1 MGSEV
6 VKQYNQKTVFRI
18 LAYCKSHFWMLI
30 ISLLCSGVAA
40 LCTVYPA
47 YVVKDLINEVL
58 VNGKQEYVIGISI
71 GVITVMFIKG
81 VFSFSS
87 MYLMQYAS
95 QRMLLKIRSDCFDK
109 LLKLPLSFFE
119 TQQTGHLMS
128 RVTNDVSVL
137 QMLVHNFVRFV
148 RDVVEVFGLT
158 AYIFW
163 LNWRLSL
170 LSMIIIPLIII
181 MIQAFGRKMKKL
193 GTRMQEKVG
202 DINTSLHEY
211 ITGVKVVK
219 SFTLEKYML
228 DKYESSN
235 EASFK
240 VTMKGH
246 RINCAV
252 TPIIEFFNAIS
263 LVIIF
268 WFGSKGVIAGKLD
281 AGLIVSFIA
290 ALTSLYKPG
299 RNLAEIY
306 NTTAQALGAADRVF
320 ELIDTPV
327 DLKEPDDPVEF
338 TNCKGEVEFKNVSFS
353 YKPEETI
360 LHNIN
365 LSIKPGEIIALVG
378 PSGAGKTTF
387 VNLIPRFFD
396 VTSGEVDVD
405 GIDVRRIKGKDLRKF
420 VGMVPQDTYL
430 FAGTIED
437 NIRFGRLDATHEEII
452 EAAKLANADKFINEL
467 PDSYNTVLG
476 ERGVNLSGGQAQR
489 VAMARAFLKN
499 PKILILDEATSA
511 LDSETES
518 LIQEAL
524 DLLMKDR
531 TTFMIAHRLST
542 VVNADRIIVLEK
554 GSIVE
559 SGKHE
564 ELLEKKGLY
573 YQLYNAQ
580 HKKELEQAELLS

>member
-1 MGSEV
+1 MSNKPV
-6 VKQYNQKTVFRI
+6 RQNNQKTVSRI
-18 LAYCKSHFWMLI
+18 LYYCKDHFWMLI
-30 ISLLCSGVAA
+30 ASLICSGVAA

-47 YVVKDLINEVL
+47 YVVKDLVNEVL
-58 VNGKQEYVIGISI
+58 VNGKEEYIIGISV

-95 QRMLLKIRSDCFDK
+95 QRMLLKIRSNCFDK

-119 TQQTGHLMS
+119 TQKTGHLMS

-137 QMLVHNFVRFV
+137 QMLVHNFVRFI
-148 RDVVEVFGLT
+148 RDVVEVVGLT
-158 AYIFW
+158 VYIFW

-170 LSMIIIPLIII
+170 LSMIIIPLILI

-202 DINTSLHEY
+202 DINSSLHEY

-268 WFGSKGVIAGKLD
+268 WFGSKGVIAGRLD

-327 DLKEPDDPVEF
+327 DLKEPENPVEF
-338 TNCKGEVEFKNVSFS
+338 TSCKGEVEFRNVTFS

-365 LSIKPGEIIALVG
+365 LTVAPGEIIALVG
-378 PSGAGKTTF
+378 PSGAGKSTF

-396 VTSGEVDVD
+396 TTEGEVCVD
-405 GIDVRRIKGKDLRKF
+405 GINVRTINGKDLRKF
-420 VGMVPQDTYL
+420 IGMVPQDTYL

-437 NIRFGRLDATHEEII
+437 NIKFGKLDATHDEIV
-452 EAAKLANADKFINEL
+452 EAAKLANADKFITEL

-489 VAMARAFLKN
+489 IALARAFLKN

-573 YQLYNAQ
+573 FQLYNAQ
-580 HKKELEQAELLS
+580 HKKELEQAALLP

>member
-1 MGSEV
+1 
-6 VKQYNQKTVFRI
+6 
-18 LAYCKSHFWMLI
+18 
-30 ISLLCSGVAA
+30 
-40 LCTVYPA
+40 
-47 YVVKDLINEVL
+47 
-58 VNGKQEYVIGISI
+58 
-71 GVITVMFIKG
+71 ITVMFIKG

-137 QMLVHNFVRFV
+137 QMLVHNFVRFI
-148 RDVVEVFGLT
+148 RDVVEVVGLT
-158 AYIFW
+158 VYIFW

-170 LSMIIIPLIII
+170 LSMIIIPLIMI

-202 DINTSLHEY
+202 DINSSLHEF

-327 DLKEPDDPVEF
+327 DLKEPENPVEF
-338 TNCKGEVEFKNVSFS
+338 TSCKGEVEFKNVTFS

-360 LHNIN
+360 LHNIE
-365 LSIKPGEIIALVG
+365 LTVAPGEIVALVG
-378 PSGAGKTTF
+378 PSGAGKSTF

-396 VTSGEVDVD
+396 TTEGEVCID
-405 GIDVRRIKGKDLRKF
+405 GINVRNINGKDLRRF
-420 VGMVPQDTYL
+420 IGMVPQDTYL

-437 NIRFGRLDATHEEII
+437 NIKFGKLDATHDEII
-452 EAAKLANADKFINEL
+452 EAAKLANADKFITEL

-489 VAMARAFLKN
+489 IALARAFLKN

-542 VVNADRIIVLEK
+542 VVNADRILVLEK

>member
-1 MGSEV
+1 M
-6 VKQYNQKTVFRI
+6 
-18 LAYCKSHFWMLI
+18 
-30 ISLLCSGVAA
+30 
-40 LCTVYPA
+40 
-47 YVVKDLINEVL
+47 
-58 VNGKQEYVIGISI
+58 
-71 GVITVMFIKG
+71 
-81 VFSFSS
+81 
-87 MYLMQYAS
+87 
-95 QRMLLKIRSDCFDK
+95 
-109 LLKLPLSFFE
+109 
-119 TQQTGHLMS
+119 
-128 RVTNDVSVL
+128 
-137 QMLVHNFVRFV
+137 
-148 RDVVEVFGLT
+148 
-158 AYIFW
+158 
-163 LNWRLSL
+163 
-170 LSMIIIPLIII
+170 
-181 MIQAFGRKMKKL
+181 
-193 GTRMQEKVG
+193 
-202 DINTSLHEY
+202 
-211 ITGVKVVK
+211 
-219 SFTLEKYML
+219 
-228 DKYESSN
+228 
-235 EASFK
+235 
-240 VTMKGH
+240 
-246 RINCAV
+246 
-252 TPIIEFFNAIS
+252 
-263 LVIIF
+263 
-268 WFGSKGVIAGKLD
+268 D

-327 DLKEPDDPVEF
+327 DLKEPENPVEF
-338 TNCKGEVEFKNVSFS
+338 TSCKGEVEFKNVTFS

-365 LSIKPGEIIALVG
+365 LTVAPGEIVALVG
-378 PSGAGKTTF
+378 PSGAGKSTF

-396 VTSGEVDVD
+396 TTEGEVCVD
-405 GIDVRRIKGKDLRKF
+405 GINVRTINGKDLRKF
-420 VGMVPQDTYL
+420 IGMVPQDTYL

-437 NIRFGRLDATHEEII
+437 NIKFGKLDATHDEII
-452 EAAKLANADKFINEL
+452 EAAKLANADKFISEL

-489 VAMARAFLKN
+489 IALARAFLKN

-542 VVNADRIIVLEK
+542 VVNADRILVLEK

>member
-1 MGSEV
+1 MSSFINSL
-6 VKQYNQKTVFRI
+6 KKRKTLSRLLI
-18 LAYCKSHFWMLI
+18 YCKNYIWIII
-30 ISLLCSGVAA
+30 ISLLCSAVAA
-40 LCTVYPA
+40 VCTVFPA
-47 YVVKDLINEVL
+47 YVVKDLVNEVL
-58 VNGKQEYVIGISI
+58 VNKKEEYVLWISL
-71 GVITVMFIKG
+71 GVILVMIIKG
-81 VFSFSS
+81 VFSFIST
-87 MYLMQYAS
+87 YLMQYAS
-95 QRMLLKIRSDCFDK
+95 QRIILIIRSDCFDK

-119 TQQTGHLMS
+119 KQKTGQLMS
-128 RVTNDVSVL
+128 RVTNDVGVL
-137 QMLVHNFVRFV
+137 QGLVHNLVRFV
-148 RDVVEVFGLT
+148 RDSVEVVGLML
-158 AYIFW
+158 YIFW
-163 LNWRLSL
+163 LNWKLAL
-170 LSMIIIPLIII
+170 LSMVIVPIIVV
-181 MIQAFGRKMKKL
+181 MIQNFGKKMKRI

-202 DINTSLHEY
+202 DINTALHEY

-219 SFTLEKYML
+219 TFTLEKYML

-240 VTMKGH
+240 ETMRGH
-246 RINCAV
+246 RINCAIN
-252 TPIIEFFNAIS
+252 PIVELLNSVS

-268 WFGSKGVIAGKLD
+268 WYGSREVIGGTLD
-281 AGLIVSFIA
+281 AGQIVSFIA
-290 ALTSLYKPG
+290 ALTSMYKPG
-299 RNLAEIY
+299 RSLAEIY
-306 NTTAQALGAADRVF
+306 NTTAICVGSAERVV
-320 ELIDTPV
+320 ELIDTPI
-327 DLKEPDDPVEF
+327 DLKEPEEPVDF
-338 TNCKGEVEFKNVSFS
+338 SKCQGKVEFKNVTFS

-360 LHNIN
+360 LENIN

-405 GIDVRRIKGKDLRKF
+405 GIDVRKIKGKDLRKF
-420 VGMVPQDTYL
+420 IGMVPQDTYL
-430 FAGTIED
+430 FAGTIEE
-437 NIRFGRLDATHEEII
+437 NIRFGRLDATHEEIVG
-452 EAAKLANADKFINEL
+452 AAKLANADDFIMTL
-467 PDSYNTVLG
+467 PDGYNTVLG

-499 PKILILDEATSA
+499 PRILILDEATSA

-524 DLLMKDR
+524 DLLMKER

-554 GSIVE
+554 GKIVE

-573 YQLYNAQ
+573 YQLYTAQ
-580 HKKELEQAELLS
+580 HKKELEQAALLP

>member
-1 MGSEV
+1 MSNEP
-6 VKQYNQKTVFRI
+6 VKQNKQKTVSRI
-18 LAYCKSHFWMLI
+18 LSYCKEHFWMLVV
-30 ISLLCSGVAA
+30 SLICSGVAA

-47 YVVKDLINEVL
+47 YIVKDLVNEVL
-58 VNGKQEYVIGISI
+58 VNGKEEYIIGISV
-71 GVITVMFIKG
+71 GVVTVMFIKG

-137 QMLVHNFVRFV
+137 QMLVHNFVRFI
-148 RDVVEVFGLT
+148 RDVVEVVGLT
-158 AYIFW
+158 VYIFW

-170 LSMIIIPLIII
+170 LSMIIIPLILI

-202 DINTSLHEY
+202 DINSSLHEY

-268 WFGSKGVIAGKLD
+268 WFGSKGVIAGRLD

-327 DLKEPDDPVEF
+327 DLKEPENPVEF
-338 TNCKGEVEFKNVSFS
+338 TSCKGEVEFRNVTFS

-365 LSIKPGEIIALVG
+365 LTVAPGEIIALVG
-378 PSGAGKTTF
+378 PSGAGKSTF

-396 VTSGEVDVD
+396 TTEGEVCVD
-405 GIDVRRIKGKDLRKF
+405 GINVRTINGKDLRKF
-420 VGMVPQDTYL
+420 IGMVPQDTYL

-437 NIRFGRLDATHEEII
+437 NIKFGKLDATHDEIV
-452 EAAKLANADKFINEL
+452 EAAKLANADKFITEL

-489 VAMARAFLKN
+489 IALARAFLKN

-580 HKKELEQAELLS
+580 HKKELEQAALLP

>member
-1 MGSEV
+1 MSNEPV
-6 VKQYNQKTVFRI
+6 RQNNQQTVSRI
-18 LAYCKSHFWMLI
+18 LAYCKDHFWMLI
-30 ISLLCSGVAA
+30 VSLICSGVAA

-47 YVVKDLINEVL
+47 YVVKDLVNEVL
-58 VNGKQEYVIGISI
+58 VNGKEEYIIGISI

-137 QMLVHNFVRFV
+137 QMLVHNFVRFI
-148 RDVVEVFGLT
+148 RDVVEVVGLT
-158 AYIFW
+158 VYIFW

-170 LSMIIIPLIII
+170 LSMIIIPLIMI

-202 DINTSLHEY
+202 DINTSLHEF

-219 SFTLEKYML
+219 SFTLEEYML

-327 DLKEPDDPVEF
+327 DLKEPENPVEF
-338 TNCKGEVEFKNVSFS
+338 TSCKGEVDFKNVTFS

-365 LSIKPGEIIALVG
+365 LTVAPGEIVALVG
-378 PSGAGKTTF
+378 PSGAGKSTF

-396 VTSGEVDVD
+396 TTDGEVCID
-405 GIDVRRIKGKDLRKF
+405 GINVRNINGKDLRKF
-420 VGMVPQDTYL
+420 IGMVPQDTYL

-437 NIRFGRLDATHEEII
+437 NIKFGKLDATHDEII
-452 EAAKLANADKFINEL
+452 EAAKLANADKFITEL
-467 PDSYNTVLG
+467 PDAYNTVLG

-489 VAMARAFLKN
+489 IALARAFLKN
-499 PKILILDEATSA
+499 PRILILDEATSA

-542 VVNADRIIVLEK
+542 VVNADRILVLEK
-554 GSIVE
+554 GNIVE

>member
-1 MGSEV
+1 MSNEP
-6 VKQYNQKTVFRI
+6 VKQNNHKTVARI
-18 LAYCKSHFWMLI
+18 LAYCKDHFWMLI
-30 ISLLCSGVAA
+30 VSLICSGVAA

-47 YVVKDLINEVL
+47 YVVKDLVNEVL
-58 VNGKQEYVIGISI
+58 VNGKEEYIIGISI

-137 QMLVHNFVRFV
+137 QMLVHNFVRFI
-148 RDVVEVFGLT
+148 RDVVEVVGLT
-158 AYIFW
+158 VYIFW

-170 LSMIIIPLIII
+170 LSMIIIPLIMI

-202 DINTSLHEY
+202 DINSSLHEY

-219 SFTLEKYML
+219 SFTLEKFML

-235 EASFK
+235 EANFR

-327 DLKEPDDPVEF
+327 DLKEPENPVEF
-338 TNCKGEVEFKNVSFS
+338 TSCKGEVEFKNVTFS

-365 LSIKPGEIIALVG
+365 LTVAPGEIIALVG
-378 PSGAGKTTF
+378 PSGAGKSTF

-396 VTSGEVDVD
+396 TTDGEVCID
-405 GIDVRRIKGKDLRKF
+405 GINVRNINGKDLRRF
-420 VGMVPQDTYL
+420 IGMVPQDTYL

-437 NIRFGRLDATHEEII
+437 NIKFGKLDATHDEII
-452 EAAKLANADKFINEL
+452 EAAKLANADKFITEL

-489 VAMARAFLKN
+489 IALARAFLKN

-542 VVNADRIIVLEK
+542 VVNADRILVLEK

-573 YQLYNAQ
+573 FQLYNAQ
-580 HKKELEQAELLS
+580 HKKELEQAAMLP

>member
-1 MGSEV
+1 MSNES
-6 VKQYNQKTVFRI
+6 VKIDKQKTVSRI
-18 LAYCKSHFWMLI
+18 LTYCQEHIWLLVL
-30 ISLLCSGVAA
+30 SLVFSGIAA

-47 YVVKDLINEVL
+47 YVVKDLVNEVL
-58 VNGKQEYVIGISI
+58 VNKKEEYIITISV
-71 GVITVMFIKG
+71 GVILVMLVKG
-81 VFSFSS
+81 IFAFAS
-87 MYLMQYAS
+87 MYIMQYAT
-95 QRMLLKIRSDCFDK
+95 QRVLLKIRSDCFDK

-137 QMLVHNFVRFV
+137 QMLVHNFVRFS
-148 RDVVEVFGLT
+148 RDVVEVLGLMIYT
-158 AYIFW
+158 FW
-163 LNWRLSL
+163 LNWKLAL
-170 LSMIIIPLIII
+170 LSMIIVPLIIW
-181 MIQAFGRKMKKL
+181 MIQAFGRKMKKI

-202 DINTSLHEY
+202 DINTALHEY

-219 SFTLEKYML
+219 SFTLEEYML
-228 DKYESSN
+228 DRYETSN
-235 EASFK
+235 EANFK
-240 VTMKGH
+240 ITMRGH
-246 RINCAV
+246 KINCSV
-252 TPIIEFFNAIS
+252 NPIVELLNAIS

-268 WFGSKGVIAGKLD
+268 WFGSKEVLAGNID
-281 AGLIVSFIA
+281 AGEIVSFIA
-290 ALTSLYKPG
+290 ALSTMYKPG
-299 RNLAEIY
+299 KNLAEIY

-327 DLKEPDDPVEF
+327 DLKEPEEPIEF
-338 TNCKGEVEFKNVSFS
+338 NSCKGEVEFKEVTFS

-378 PSGAGKTTF
+378 PSGAGKSTF

-396 VTSGEVDVD
+396 TTSGEVCVD
-405 GIDVRRIKGKDLRKF
+405 GINVRNIKGKDLRKF
-420 VGMVPQDTYL
+420 IGMVPQDTYL

-437 NIRFGRLDATHEEII
+437 NIRFGKLDATHEEIV
-452 EAAKLANADKFINEL
+452 EAAKLANADSFITTL
-467 PDSYNTVLG
+467 PDSYNTILG

-489 VAMARAFLKN
+489 VALARAFLKN

-559 SGKHE
+559 CGKHE
-564 ELLEKKGLY
+564 ELLAKKGLY

-580 HKKELEQAELLS
+580 HKKELEQAALLP

>member
-1 MGSEV
+1 MSNEPV
-6 VKQYNQKTVFRI
+6 RQNNQQTVSRI
-18 LAYCKSHFWMLI
+18 LSYCKEHFWMLI
-30 ISLLCSGVAA
+30 VSLICSGVAA

-47 YVVKDLINEVL
+47 YVVKDLVNEVL
-58 VNGKQEYVIGISI
+58 VNGKEEYIIGISV

-137 QMLVHNFVRFV
+137 QMLVHNFVRFI
-148 RDVVEVFGLT
+148 RDVVEVVGLT
-158 AYIFW
+158 VYIFW

-170 LSMIIIPLIII
+170 LSMIIIPLIMI

-202 DINTSLHEY
+202 DINTSLHEF

-219 SFTLEKYML
+219 SFTLEEYML

-327 DLKEPDDPVEF
+327 DLKEPENPVEF
-338 TNCKGEVEFKNVSFS
+338 TSCKGEVDFKNVTFS

-365 LSIKPGEIIALVG
+365 LTVAPGEIVALVG
-378 PSGAGKTTF
+378 PSGAGKSTF

-396 VTSGEVDVD
+396 TTDGEVCID
-405 GIDVRRIKGKDLRKF
+405 GINVRNINGKDLRKF
-420 VGMVPQDTYL
+420 IGMVPQDTYL

-437 NIRFGRLDATHEEII
+437 NIKFGKLDATHDEII
-452 EAAKLANADKFINEL
+452 EAAKLANADKFITEL

-489 VAMARAFLKN
+489 IALARAFLKN

-542 VVNADRIIVLEK
+542 VVNADRILVLEK
-554 GSIVE
+554 GNIVE
-559 SGKHE
+559 CGKHE

>member
-1 MGSEV
+1 MSNEPI
-6 VKQYNQKTVFRI
+6 KNNQKTISRLWV
-18 LAYCKSHFWMLI
+18 YCKEHLWMLVV
-30 ISLLCSGVAA
+30 SLICSGVAA

-47 YVVKDLINEVL
+47 YVVKDLVNEVL
-58 VNGKQEYVIGISI
+58 VNGKEEYVIGISI
-71 GVITVMFIKG
+71 GVVTVMFFKG
-81 VFSFSS
+81 IFSFSS
-87 MYLMQYAS
+87 MYLLQYAT

-109 LLKLPLSFFE
+109 LLHLPLSFFE
-119 TQQTGHLMS
+119 TQQTGNLMS
-128 RVTNDVSVL
+128 RVTSDVFVL

-148 RDVVEVFGLT
+148 RDVVEILGLT
-158 AYIFW
+158 VYIFL

-170 LSMIIIPLIII
+170 LSMIIIPLIMI

-202 DINTSLHEY
+202 DINTALHEY

-219 SFTLEKYML
+219 SFNLEKLML
-228 DKYESSN
+228 ERYENSN
-235 EASFK
+235 EDNFK

-320 ELIDTPV
+320 ELIDTPNN
-327 DLKEPDDPVEF
+327 LKEPENPVEF
-338 TNCKGEVEFKNVSFS
+338 SKCKGEVEFKNVTFS
-353 YKPEETI
+353 YKSEETI

-405 GIDVRRIKGKDLRKF
+405 GIDVRNINGKDLRKF
-420 VGMVPQDTYL
+420 IGMVPQDTYL

-437 NIRFGRLDATHEEII
+437 NIRFGRLDATHEEIV
-452 EAAKLANADKFINEL
+452 EAAKLANADKFITEL

-499 PKILILDEATSA
+499 PRILILDEATSA

-554 GSIVE
+554 GQIVE
-559 SGKHE
+559 SGKHT

-573 YQLYNAQ
+573 YQLYTAQ
-580 HKKELEQAELLS
+580 HKKEMEQAALLP

>member
-1 MGSEV
+1 MSNEP
-6 VKQYNQKTVFRI
+6 VKQNNHKTVARI
-18 LAYCKSHFWMLI
+18 LSYCKDHFWMLI
-30 ISLLCSGVAA
+30 VSLICSGVAA

-47 YVVKDLINEVL
+47 YVVKDLVNEVL
-58 VNGKQEYVIGISI
+58 VNGKEEYIIGISI

-137 QMLVHNFVRFV
+137 QMLVHNFVRFI
-148 RDVVEVFGLT
+148 RDVVEVVGLT
-158 AYIFW
+158 VYIFW

-170 LSMIIIPLIII
+170 LSMIIIPLIMI

-202 DINTSLHEY
+202 DINSSLHEF

-327 DLKEPDDPVEF
+327 DLKEPENPVEF
-338 TNCKGEVEFKNVSFS
+338 TSCKGEVEFKNVTFS

-360 LHNIN
+360 LHNIE
-365 LSIKPGEIIALVG
+365 LTVAPGEIVALVG
-378 PSGAGKTTF
+378 PSGAGKSTF

-396 VTSGEVDVD
+396 TTEGEVCID
-405 GIDVRRIKGKDLRKF
+405 GINVRNINGKDLRRF
-420 VGMVPQDTYL
+420 IGMVPQDTYL

-437 NIRFGRLDATHEEII
+437 NIKFGKLDATHDEII
-452 EAAKLANADKFINEL
+452 EAAKLANADKFITEL

-489 VAMARAFLKN
+489 IALARAFLKN

-542 VVNADRIIVLEK
+542 VVNADRILVLEK

>member
-30 ISLLCSGVAA
+30 ISLLCTGVAA

-47 YVVKDLINEVL
+47 YVVKDLVNEVL
-58 VNGKQEYVIGISI
+58 VNHKEEYIITISI
-71 GVITVMFIKG
+71 GVIAVMLLKG
-81 VFSFSS
+81 IFAFSG
-87 MYLMQYAS
+87 MYIMQYAT
-95 QRMLLKIRSDCFDK
+95 QRVLLKIRSDCFDK

-119 TQQTGHLMS
+119 KQQTGHLMS
-128 RVTNDVSVL
+128 KVTNDVSVL
-137 QMLVHNFVRFV
+137 QMLVHNFVRFS
-148 RDVVEVFGLT
+148 RDVVEVLGLMV
-158 AYIFW
+158 YSFW
-163 LNWRLSL
+163 LNWKLAL
-170 LSMIIIPLIII
+170 LSMIIVPLIIW
-181 MIQAFGRKMKKL
+181 MIQAFGRKMKKI

-202 DINTSLHEY
+202 DINSALHEY

-228 DKYESSN
+228 DKYEASN
-235 EASFK
+235 EENFK
-240 VTMKGH
+240 ITMRGH
-246 RINCAV
+246 RINCSIN
-252 TPIIEFFNAIS
+252 PIVELLNAFS

-268 WFGSKGVIAGKLD
+268 WFGSKEVLSGHID
-281 AGLIVSFIA
+281 AGEIVSFIA
-290 ALTSLYKPG
+290 ALSTMYKPG
-299 RNLAEIY
+299 KNLAEIY
-306 NTTAQALGAADRVF
+306 NSTAQALGAADRVF
-320 ELIDTPV
+320 ELIDNPI
-327 DLKEPDDPVEF
+327 DLKEPDNPVEF
-338 TNCKGEVEFKNVSFS
+338 TNCNGKVEFKNVTFS
-353 YKPEETI
+353 YKPDETI

-365 LSIKPGEIIALVG
+365 LTVEPGEIIALVG
-378 PSGAGKTTF
+378 PSGAGKSTF

-396 VTSGEVDVD
+396 TTDGEVCVD
-405 GIDVRRIKGKDLRKF
+405 GINVRNINGKDLRKF
-420 VGMVPQDTYL
+420 IGMVPQDTYL

-437 NIRFGRLDATHEEII
+437 NIKFGRLDATHEEII
-452 EAAKLANADKFINEL
+452 EAAKLANADKFITEL

-489 VAMARAFLKN
+489 VALARAFLKN

-580 HKKELEQAELLS
+580 HKKELEQAELLP

>member
-1 MGSEV
+1 MQSDA
-6 VKQYNQKTVFRI
+6 VKTNKQKTVSRI
-18 LAYCKSHFWMLI
+18 LVYCKEHLWLFA
-30 ISLLCSGVAA
+30 ISLLCSAVAA

-47 YVVKDLINEVL
+47 YIVKDLVNEVL
-58 VNGKQEYVIGISI
+58 FGKKEEYIISISI
-71 GVITVMFIKG
+71 GVVSIMVIKG
-81 VFSFSS
+81 IFAFSS
-87 MYLMQYAS
+87 MYLMQYAT
-95 QRMLLKIRSDCFDK
+95 QRMLLRIRSDCFEK
-109 LLKLPLSFFE
+109 LLQLSLSFFE
-119 TQQTGHLMS
+119 TQQTGQLMS
-128 RVTNDVSVL
+128 RVTNDVFYL
-137 QMLVHNFVRFV
+137 QLLVHNFVRFI
-148 RDVVEVFGLT
+148 RDVVELTGLT
-158 AYIFW
+158 VYIFW
-163 LNWRLSL
+163 LNWKLSL
-170 LSMIIIPLIII
+170 ISMIIIPLIIF
-181 MIQAFGRKMKKL
+181 MIQSFGRKMKKI
-193 GTRMQEKVG
+193 GRSMQEKVG
-202 DINTSLHEY
+202 DINTALHEY

-228 DKYESSN
+228 EKYENSN
-235 EASFK
+235 EANFK
-240 VTMKGH
+240 ITMKGNK
-246 RINCAV
+246 INCAV
-252 TPIIEFFNAIS
+252 NPVMEFLNSIS

-268 WFGSKGVIAGKLD
+268 WFGSKGVLSGQLD
-281 AGLIVSFIA
+281 PGIIVSFIA

-306 NTTAQALGAADRVF
+306 NTTAQALGAADRIF

-327 DLKEPDDPVEF
+327 DLKEPEEPVEF
-338 TNCKGEVEFKNVSFS
+338 NNCNGEVDFKNVVFS
-353 YKPEETI
+353 YKQDETI

-365 LSIKPGEIIALVG
+365 LTVKPGEIIALVG
-378 PSGAGKTTF
+378 PSGAGKSTF

-396 VTSGEVDVD
+396 TTEGEVCVD
-405 GIDVRRIKGKDLRKF
+405 GIDVKKISSKDLRKF
-420 VGMVPQDTYL
+420 IGLVPQDTYL

-452 EAAKLANADKFINEL
+452 EAAKFANAHKFITEF
-467 PDSYNTVLG
+467 PDSYNTILG

-489 VAMARAFLKN
+489 IALARAFLKN

-542 VVNADRIIVLEK
+542 VVNADRIIVLENGK
-554 GSIVE
+554 IVE

-573 YQLYNAQ
+573 FQLYTAQ
-580 HKKELEQAELLS
+580 HKKELEQAESLS

>member
-1 MGSEV
+1 MSIEP
-6 VKQYNQKTVFRI
+6 VKQNNHKTVARI
-18 LAYCKSHFWMLI
+18 LSYCKDHFWMLI
-30 ISLLCSGVAA
+30 VSLICSGVAA

-47 YVVKDLINEVL
+47 YVVKDLVNEVL
-58 VNGKQEYVIGISI
+58 VNGKEEYIIGISI
-71 GVITVMFIKG
+71 GVVSVMFIKG

-137 QMLVHNFVRFV
+137 QMLVHNFVRFI
-148 RDVVEVFGLT
+148 RDVVEVVGLT
-158 AYIFW
+158 VYIFW

-170 LSMIIIPLIII
+170 LSMIIIPLIMI

-202 DINTSLHEY
+202 DINSSLHEF

-327 DLKEPDDPVEF
+327 DLKEPENPVEF
-338 TNCKGEVEFKNVSFS
+338 TSCKGEVEFKNVTFS

-360 LHNIN
+360 LHNIE
-365 LSIKPGEIIALVG
+365 LTVAPGEIVALVG
-378 PSGAGKTTF
+378 PSGAGKSTF

-396 VTSGEVDVD
+396 TTEGEVCID
-405 GIDVRRIKGKDLRKF
+405 GINVRNINGKDLRRF
-420 VGMVPQDTYL
+420 IGMVPQDTYL

-437 NIRFGRLDATHEEII
+437 NIKFGKLDANHDEII
-452 EAAKLANADKFINEL
+452 EAAKLANADKFITEL

-489 VAMARAFLKN
+489 IALARAFLKN

-542 VVNADRIIVLEK
+542 VVNADRILVLEK

>member
-1 MGSEV
+1 MSIEP
-6 VKQYNQKTVFRI
+6 VKQNNHKTVARI
-18 LAYCKSHFWMLI
+18 LSYCKDHFWMLI
-30 ISLLCSGVAA
+30 VSLICSGVAA

-47 YVVKDLINEVL
+47 YVVKDLVNEVL
-58 VNGKQEYVIGISI
+58 VNGKEEYIIGISI

-137 QMLVHNFVRFV
+137 QMLVHNFVRFI
-148 RDVVEVFGLT
+148 RDVVEVVGLT
-158 AYIFW
+158 VYIFW

-170 LSMIIIPLIII
+170 LSMIIIPLIMI

-202 DINTSLHEY
+202 DINSSLHEY

-219 SFTLEKYML
+219 SFTLEKFML

-235 EASFK
+235 EANFR

-327 DLKEPDDPVEF
+327 DLKEPENPVEF
-338 TNCKGEVEFKNVSFS
+338 TSCKGKVEFKNVTFS

-360 LHNIN
+360 LHNIK
-365 LSIKPGEIIALVG
+365 LTVAPGEIVALVG
-378 PSGAGKTTF
+378 PSGAGKSTF

-396 VTSGEVDVD
+396 TTDGEVCID
-405 GIDVRRIKGKDLRKF
+405 GINVRNINGKDLRRF
-420 VGMVPQDTYL
+420 IGMVPQDTYL

-437 NIRFGRLDATHEEII
+437 NIKFGKLDATHDEII
-452 EAAKLANADKFINEL
+452 EAAKLANADKFITEL

-489 VAMARAFLKN
+489 IALARAFLKN

-542 VVNADRIIVLEK
+542 VVNADRILVLEK

-573 YQLYNAQ
+573 FQLYNAQ
-580 HKKELEQAELLS
+580 HKKELEQAAMLP

>member
-1 MGSEV
+1 MSNEP
-6 VKQYNQKTVFRI
+6 VKQNNQKTVSRI
-18 LAYCKSHFWMLI
+18 LSYCKEYFWMLI
-30 ISLLCSGVAA
+30 VSLLCSGVAA

-47 YVVKDLINEVL
+47 YVVKDLVNEVL
-58 VNGKQEYVIGISI
+58 VNGKEEYIIGISI

-137 QMLVHNFVRFV
+137 QMLVHNFVRFI
-148 RDVVEVFGLT
+148 RDVVEVVGLT
-158 AYIFW
+158 VYIFW

-170 LSMIIIPLIII
+170 LSMIIIPLIMI

-202 DINTSLHEY
+202 DINTSLHEF

-327 DLKEPDDPVEF
+327 DLKEPENPVEF
-338 TNCKGEVEFKNVSFS
+338 TSCKGEVEFKNVTFS

-365 LSIKPGEIIALVG
+365 LTVAPGEIIALVG
-378 PSGAGKTTF
+378 PSGAGKSTF

-396 VTSGEVDVD
+396 TTEGEVCVD
-405 GIDVRRIKGKDLRKF
+405 GINVRTINGKDLRKF
-420 VGMVPQDTYL
+420 IGMVPQDTYL

-437 NIRFGRLDATHEEII
+437 NIKFGKLDATHDEII
-452 EAAKLANADKFINEL
+452 EAAKLANADKFITEL

-489 VAMARAFLKN
+489 IALARAFLKN

-542 VVNADRIIVLEK
+542 VVNADRILVLEK

>member
-1 MGSEV
+1 MKNEA
-6 VKQYNQKTVFRI
+6 VKQSNQKTVSRI
-18 LAYCKSHFWMLI
+18 LSYCKSHIWMLVV
-30 ISLLCSGVAA
+30 SLLCSGVAA

-81 VFSFSS
+81 VFSFTS

-405 GIDVRRIKGKDLRKF
+405 GIDVRKIKGKDLRKF

>member
-1 MGSEV
+1 MSNEP
-6 VKQYNQKTVFRI
+6 VKQNNQKTVSRI
-18 LAYCKSHFWMLI
+18 LAYCKDHFWMLI
-30 ISLLCSGVAA
+30 VSLLCSGVAA

-47 YVVKDLINEVL
+47 YVVKDLVNEVL
-58 VNGKQEYVIGISI
+58 VNGKEEYIIGISI
-71 GVITVMFIKG
+71 GVVTVMFIKG

-109 LLKLPLSFFE
+109 LLRLPLSFFE

-148 RDVVEVFGLT
+148 RDVVEVVGLT
-158 AYIFW
+158 VYIFW

-170 LSMIIIPLIII
+170 LSMIIIPLIMI

-327 DLKEPDDPVEF
+327 DLKEPEEPVEF
-338 TNCKGEVEFKNVSFS
+338 NNCKGEVEFKNVTFS

-365 LSIKPGEIIALVG
+365 LTVAPGEIIALVG

-396 VTSGEVDVD
+396 VTEGEVDVD
-405 GIDVRRIKGKDLRKF
+405 GIDVRKITGKDLRKF

-437 NIRFGRLDATHEEII
+437 NIRFGRLDATHEEIV
-452 EAAKLANADKFINEL
+452 EAAKLANADAFIKSL
-467 PDSYNTVLG
+467 PDGYNTVLG

-499 PKILILDEATSA
+499 PRILILDEATSA

-559 SGKHE
+559 CGKHE

-580 HKKELEQAELLS
+580 HKKELEQAAMLP

>member
-1 MGSEV
+1 MSNEP
-6 VKQYNQKTVFRI
+6 VKQNNQKTVSRI
-18 LAYCKSHFWMLI
+18 LSYCKEHFWMLI
-30 ISLLCSGVAA
+30 VSLLCSGVAA

-47 YVVKDLINEVL
+47 YVVKDLVNEVL
-58 VNGKQEYVIGISI
+58 VNGKEEYIIGISI

-137 QMLVHNFVRFV
+137 QMLVHNFVRFI
-148 RDVVEVFGLT
+148 RDVVEVVGLT
-158 AYIFW
+158 VYIFW

-170 LSMIIIPLIII
+170 LSMIIIPLIMI
-181 MIQAFGRKMKKL
+181 MIQTFGRKMKKL

-202 DINTSLHEY
+202 DINTSLHEF

-327 DLKEPDDPVEF
+327 DLKEPENPVEF
-338 TNCKGEVEFKNVSFS
+338 TSCKGEVEFKNVTFS

-365 LSIKPGEIIALVG
+365 LTVSPGEIIALVG
-378 PSGAGKTTF
+378 PSGAGKSTF

-396 VTSGEVDVD
+396 TTEGEVCVD
-405 GIDVRRIKGKDLRKF
+405 GINVRTINGKDLRKF
-420 VGMVPQDTYL
+420 IGMVPQDTYL

-437 NIRFGRLDATHEEII
+437 NIKFGKLDATHDEII
-452 EAAKLANADKFINEL
+452 EAAKLANADKFITEL

-489 VAMARAFLKN
+489 IALARAFLKN

-542 VVNADRIIVLEK
+542 VVNADRILVLEK

>member
-1 MGSEV
+1 
-6 VKQYNQKTVFRI
+6 
-18 LAYCKSHFWMLI
+18 
-30 ISLLCSGVAA
+30 
-40 LCTVYPA
+40 
-47 YVVKDLINEVL
+47 
-58 VNGKQEYVIGISI
+58 
-71 GVITVMFIKG
+71 
-81 VFSFSS
+81 
-87 MYLMQYAS
+87 MQFAS
-95 QRMLLKIRSDCFDK
+95 QRIILRIRSDCFDR
-109 LLKLPLSFFE
+109 LLKLPLAFFE
-119 TQQTGHLMS
+119 KQQTGNLMS
-128 RVTNDVSVL
+128 RVTNDVTVL
-137 QMLVHNFVRFV
+137 QSLVHNLVRFT
-148 RDVVEVFGLT
+148 RDVVEVVGLMV
-158 AYIFW
+158 YIFW
-163 LNWRLSL
+163 LNWKLAL
-170 LSMIIIPLIII
+170 LSMIIVPLIVL
-181 MIQAFGRKMKKL
+181 MIQNFGRKMKKI

-202 DINTSLHEY
+202 DINTALHEY

-228 DKYESSN
+228 DKYEASN
-235 EASFK
+235 EANFK
-240 VTMKGH
+240 ETMRGH

-252 TPIIEFFNAIS
+252 NPIIELLNSVS

-268 WFGSKGVIAGKLD
+268 WYGSGEVIHGSLD
-281 AGLIVSFIA
+281 AGQIVSFIA
-290 ALTSLYKPG
+290 ALTSMYKPG
-299 RNLAEIY
+299 RSLAEIY
-306 NTTAQALGAADRVF
+306 NTTAICIGCAERVF
-320 ELIDTPV
+320 EIIDTPIEI
-327 DLKEPDDPVEF
+327 KEPDEPVEF
-338 TNCKGEVEFKNVSFS
+338 NKCSGKVDFKNVVFA
-353 YKPEETI
+353 YNAEETI

-365 LSIKPGEIIALVG
+365 LSVNPGEIIALVG

-405 GIDVRRIKGKDLRKF
+405 GIDVRKILGKDLRQF

-437 NIRFGRLDATHEEII
+437 NIRFGRLDANHEEIV
-452 EAAKLANADKFINEL
+452 EAAKLANADAFIKSL
-467 PDSYNTVLG
+467 PDGYNTVLG

-499 PKILILDEATSA
+499 PRILILDEATSA

-559 SGKHE
+559 CGKHE

-573 YQLYNAQ
+573 YQLYTAQ
-580 HKKELEQAELLS
+580 HKKELEQAAVLP

>member
-1 MGSEV
+1 MSNGTSNKNKKQTVTRLV
-6 VKQYNQKTVFRI
+6 V
-18 LAYCKSHFWMLI
+18 YCKEHLWLLI
-30 ISLLCSGVAA
+30 ISLICSCVAA
-40 LCTVYPA
+40 LCAVYPA
-47 YVVKDLINEVL
+47 YVVKDLVNEVL
-58 VNGKQEYVIGISI
+58 VNRREEYILGISI
-71 GVITVMFIKG
+71 GVVSVMFIKG
-81 VFSFSS
+81 LFSFSS
-87 MYLMQYAS
+87 MYLMQYAT

-109 LLKLPLSFFE
+109 LLQLPLSFFE

-137 QMLVHNFVRFV
+137 QMLVHNFVRFI
-148 RDVVEVFGLT
+148 RDVVEVVGLT
-158 AYIFW
+158 VYIFW
-163 LNWRLSL
+163 LNWKLSL
-170 LSMIIIPLIII
+170 LSMVIIPLIIV
-181 MIQAFGRKMKKL
+181 MIQAFGRKMKKI

-202 DINTSLHEY
+202 DINTALHEY
-211 ITGVKVVK
+211 ITGVKIVK

-252 TPIIEFFNAIS
+252 TPVIEFLNAIS

-268 WFGSKGVIAGKLD
+268 WFGSKGVLAGKID

-306 NTTAQALGAADRVF
+306 NTTAQTLGAADRVF
-320 ELIDTPV
+320 ELIDTPIQ
-327 DLKEPDDPVEF
+327 LQEPENPI
-338 TNCKGEVEFKNVSFS
+338 EFKNCEGKVDFKNVVFS
-353 YKPEETI
+353 YKDEEII
-360 LHNIN
+360 LHDVN
-365 LSIKPGEIIALVG
+365 LSVEPGEIIALVG
-378 PSGAGKTTF
+378 PSGAGKSTF
-387 VNLIPRFFD
+387 VNLIPRFYD
-396 VTSGEVDVD
+396 VTGGGVCID
-405 GIDVRRIKGKDLRKF
+405 GINVKTIASKDLRKYI
-420 VGMVPQDTYL
+420 GMVPQETYL

-437 NIRFGRLDATHEEII
+437 NIKFGRLDATHDEIV
-452 EAAKLANADKFINEL
+452 EAAKLANAHDFITGL
-467 PDSYNTVLG
+467 ADSYNTVLG

-489 VAMARAFLKN
+489 VALARAFLKN

-554 GSIVE
+554 GKIVE

-573 YQLYNAQ
+573 FQLYNAQ
-580 HKKELEQAELLS
+580 HKKELEQANL